1 MDKELLHQLETPC
14 VVLDTR
20 MAEENIKKMQA
31 ACDACGVKLRPHIKT
46 HKMPL
51 FAKMQLAAGADGVTC
66 AKVGEAEV
74 MADGGVD
81 DIFIAYPMV
90 GDFRVRRVIA
100 LAKRLRRLILGVDSL
115 EIAKPLSAAA
125 VEAGVTLEVR
135 LEVDTGAKRTGVERD
150 KAAALAVAIH
160 NLPNLNLT
168 GLYTFKSLVYHD
180 APTLDKCE
188 AAAEEGEL
196 MQQIVESIR
205 AAGVPIT
212 DISAGSTP
220 HGHRGCQ
227 DRKSHRGS
235 PRHLHFQRLYADER
249 GRGHAGRNR
258 RARLCHCRQ
267 HP

>member
-20 MAEENIKKMQA
+20 MAEENIKKLQA

-168 GLYTFKSLVYHD
+168 GLYTFKSLVYPVRPSRQKAADVAEQHHERRDGVLQWCD
-180 APTLDKCE
+180 A
-188 AAAEEGEL
+188 
-196 MQQIVESIR
+196 R
-205 AAGVPIT
+205 
-212 DISAGSTP
+212 
-220 HGHRGCQ
+220 
-227 DRKSHRGS
+227 
-235 PRHLHFQRLYADER
+235 
-249 GRGHAGRNR
+249 
-258 RARLCHCRQ
+258 
-267 HP
+267 

>member
-31 ACDACGVKLRPHIKT
+31 ACDVCGVKLRPHIKT

-100 LAKRLRRLILGVDSL
+100 LAKRC
-115 EIAKPLSAAA
+115 
-125 VEAGVTLEVR
+125 
-135 LEVDTGAKRTGVERD
+135 
-150 KAAALAVAIH
+150 AAL
-160 NLPNLNLT
+160 
-168 GLYTFKSLVYHD
+168 S
-180 APTLDKCE
+180 
-188 AAAEEGEL
+188 
-196 MQQIVESIR
+196 
-205 AAGVPIT
+205 
-212 DISAGSTP
+212 
-220 HGHRGCQ
+220 
-227 DRKSHRGS
+227 
-235 PRHLHFQRLYADER
+235 
-249 GRGHAGRNR
+249 
-258 RARLCHCRQ
+258 
-267 HP
+267 

>member
-74 MADGGVD
+74 MADGGVE

-100 LAKRLRRLILGVDSL
+100 LAKRLRRLILGVDSM
-115 EIAKPLSAAA
+115 EIAQPLSAPRRKPVSRWRYALRWIPA
-125 VEAGVTLEVR
+125 PSAPAWSATR
-135 LEVDTGAKRTGVERD
+135 LRRW
-150 KAAALAVAIH
+150 LW
-160 NLPNLNLT
+160 P
-168 GLYTFKSLVYHD
+168 SMRC
-180 APTLDKCE
+180 PT
-188 AAAEEGEL
+188 
-196 MQQIVESIR
+196 
-205 AAGVPIT
+205 
-212 DISAGSTP
+212 
-220 HGHRGCQ
+220 
-227 DRKSHRGS
+227 
-235 PRHLHFQRLYADER
+235 
-249 GRGHAGRNR
+249 
-258 RARLCHCRQ
+258 
-267 HP
+267 